1 MPDHARTEIHAG
13 FIPLID
19 CAPLVIAAE
28 QEFDAEFGFQLRL
41 YREVSWA
48 NIRDKID
55 VGAYDCAHMLAPMPI
70 ATALGLGR
78 TTAPIIVPMALNLNG
93 NAITVSTAIFEQML
107 AADPDATRAGGMSAV
122 KALKQVVDAHAK
134 AGLAPLTLGM
144 VFPFSS
150 HNYDMRYWL
159 ATGGIDPDS
168 DVNLIVI
175 PPPLTAESLRGGR
188 IDGFCAG
195 EPWNSVAVAEG
206 AGCIIATKSELWS
219 RSPEK
224 VLGVRAAWA
233 EQNPQL
239 LDSLIKAVIKAGQW
253 LEDRRNLDEA
263 ADILAKPQWVGT
275 TRSIIRN
282 VLSGTLERGG
292 YLAANTDP
300 ELVLFHSHAANF
312 PWRSHA
318 MWILSQMIRWGQ
330 VREPF
335 DLNDVVETVYRPD
348 YYRKAATAL
357 GVSVPEE
364 NMKREGA
371 SAVTETARSIE
382 GRAHGFFGA
391 DHFDPLHVLD
401 YLERQNIRSPSI
413 DLDRFK
419 GLNAPH

>member
-1 MPDHARTEIHAG
+1 MPEHVRNEIHAG

-28 QEFDAEFGFQLRL
+28 QGFDAQFGFQLRL

-93 NAITVSTAIFEQML
+93 NAITVSAAIFEEML
-107 AADPDATRAGGMSAV
+107 AADPEATRAGGMNAV
-122 KALKQVVDAHAK
+122 QALKRVVDAHAK
-134 AGLAPLTLGM
+134 SGMAPLTLGM

-159 ATGGIDPDS
+159 AAGGIDPDN

-175 PPPLTAESLRGGR
+175 PPPLTAENLRSGR

-195 EPWNSVAVAEG
+195 EPWNSVAVSQG
-206 AGCIIATKSELWS
+206 AGRIVATKSQLWS

-239 LDSLIKAVIKAGQW
+239 LDALIKAIIKAGQW
-253 LEDRRNLDEA
+253 LEDPRNCDQA
-263 ADILAKPQWVGT
+263 ADILSKPQWVGT
-275 TRSIIRN
+275 TRDIIRN

-292 YLAANTDP
+292 RLAVNKDP

-318 MWILSQMIRWGQ
+318 LWILSQMIRWGQ

-335 DLNDVVETVYRPD
+335 DLNAVVEEVYRPE
-348 YYRKAATAL
+348 YYRKAAAAL
-357 GVSVPEE
+357 GISVPHE
-364 NMKREGA
+364 NMKREGDY
-371 SAVTETARSIE
+371 AVTETASSAAKRGQS
-382 GRAHGFFGA
+382 FFGS
-391 DHFDPLHVLD
+391 DHFDPLHVLN
-401 YLERQNIRSPSI
+401 YLEQQKIRSPSI
-413 DLDRFK
+413 DLTRFK
-419 GLNAPH
+419 GLNASH